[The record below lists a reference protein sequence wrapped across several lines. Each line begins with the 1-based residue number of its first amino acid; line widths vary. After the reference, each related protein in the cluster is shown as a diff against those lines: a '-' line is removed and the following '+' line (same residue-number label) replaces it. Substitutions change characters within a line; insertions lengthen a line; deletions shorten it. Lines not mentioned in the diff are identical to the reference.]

1 MKGQTPRVPLLAQTL
16 KNSIDNDIADIR
28 PKSLFSMTDHVLS
41 PQKQE
46 QGTFEI
52 YQDPVEA
59 N

>member
-1 MKGQTPRVPLLAQTL
+1 
-16 KNSIDNDIADIR
+16 
-28 PKSLFSMTDHVLS
+28 MTDHVLS